1 MQEPLTGRWLALRCL
16 ALVAPVLLI
25 CLGTQLQGVET
36 QTKEALK
43 WTGVGLLIFQVVST
57 ACSWYVWRFGY
68 LLDDEEALVPLT
80 SQ

>member
-1 MQEPLTGRWLALRCL
+1 MPPPSSLPEPRWLALRCL
-16 ALVAPVLLI
+16 VPVLLI
-25 CLGTQLQGVET
+25 CLSTQAQNR
-36 QTKEALK
+36 EALL

>member
-16 ALVAPVLLI
+16 APVLLI